1 MQVKLTWSFIN
12 LPSDQA
18 PQTFRIF
25 HKTATGT
32 YPTTPHTTVTV
43 AEVCSGTNCAYTYSA
58 NTLSFNTAYTFRID
72 TTCINGNPAPS
83 QEITLLHVL
92 CPTVTAVVT
101 DKSIGYSFTGAPN
114 TSVTGYRIQLFEV
127 NPNNTLL
134 EIEDLGIVPV
144 TATVSGT
151 FSSELEPLT
160 NYRIRITVKSN
171 GGADKVCETDTTTTS
186 DTSSCTGPKN
196 LFGCVCE
203 VDCAEP
209 CALD

>member
-12 LPSDQA
+12 VPSDQA
-18 PQTFRIF
+18 PTTFRIF
-25 HKTATGT
+25 HKTAAGT
-32 YPTTPHTTVTV
+32 YPLTPHATVNV
-43 AEVCSGTNCAYTYSA
+43 AQVCSGTNCVYTYPA

-72 TTCINGNPAPS
+72 TTCINGDPAPS

-101 DKSIGYSFTGAPN
+101 ENSIGYSFTGAPN

-127 NPNNTLL
+127 EPDNTIT
-134 EIEDLGIVPV
+134 EIEDLGVVPV
-144 TATVSGT
+144 TATVSGM

-160 NYRIRITVKSN
+160 KYRIRITVKNS
-171 GGADKVCETDTTTTS
+171 GVDKVCETDATTTS
-186 DTSSCTGPKN
+186 DTSSCTAPKD
-196 LFGCVCE
+196 LIACICD

-209 CALD
+209 CSLD